1 MKKAIAI
8 TAAGLMSFGTVCA
21 TPAAAYHLIPE
32 STNFTGSGK
41 TSATKNGITLPCT
54 ATFKG
59 HTTAT
64 GVGYIT
70 SGSFTGQVG
79 CTSVGLGGLPWK
91 GLAKSATKVIIYNVS
106 FTSPIGNCGP
116 GNIATKL
123 SSGVIKFTNVPLAG
137 GCTVSGSIKTTPT
150 LSIVP

>member
-32 STNFTGSGK
+32 STNFTGTGK

-54 ATFKG
+54 ANFKG
-59 HTTAT
+59 NTNAT
-64 GVGYIT
+64 GVGSIT

-91 GLAKSATKVIIYNVS
+91 ALAKSATKVIIYNVS

-116 GNIATKL
+116 GNLTTKL
-123 SSGVIKFTNVPLAG
+123 TNGVIKFTNVALPG
-137 GCTVSGSIKTTPT
+137 GCTVSGSIKTNPT
-150 LSIVP
+150 ISIVP

>member
-32 STNFTGSGK
+32 STNFTGTGK

-54 ATFKG
+54 ANFKG
-59 HTTAT
+59 NTNAT
-64 GVGYIT
+64 GVGSIT
-70 SGSFTGQVG
+70 SGTFSGQIG
-79 CTSVGLGGLPWK
+79 CSSVGLGGLPWK
-91 GLAKSATKVIIYNVS
+91 ALAKSATKVIIYNVS

-116 GNIATKL
+116 GNLPTKL
-123 SSGVIKFTNVPLAG
+123 TNGVIKFTNVALAG

-150 LSIVP
+150 ISIVP

>member
-32 STNFTGSGK
+32 STTFTGAGK

-54 ATFKG
+54 ANFKG
-59 HTTAT
+59 NTNAT
-64 GVGYIT
+64 SVGSIT
-70 SGSFTGQVG
+70 SGTFSGQIG
-79 CTSVGLGGLPWK
+79 CSSVGLGGLPWK
-91 GLAKSATKVIIYNVS
+91 ALAKSATKVIIYNVS

-116 GNIATKL
+116 GNLPTKL
-123 SSGVIKFTNVPLAG
+123 TNGVIKFTNVALAG

-150 LSIVP
+150 ISIVP

>member
-32 STNFTGSGK
+32 STNFTGTGK

-54 ATFKG
+54 ANFKG
-59 HTTAT
+59 NTNAT
-64 GVGYIT
+64 GAGSIT
-70 SGSFTGQVG
+70 SGAFSGQIG
-79 CTSVGLGGLPWK
+79 CSSVGLGGLPWK
-91 GLAKSATKVIIYNVS
+91 ALAKSATKVIIYNVS

-116 GNIATKL
+116 GNLTTKL
-123 SSGVIKFTNVPLAG
+123 TNGVIKFTNVALAG

-150 LSIVP
+150 ISIVP